1 MKTIFKYAYVALFA
15 VLALASCTDEYD
27 YTPADPANQGGN
39 ATIEATASS
48 FMFLPGE
55 TQTVTFIV
63 HRLDSTQTGTVKLV
77 SNSEY
82 FVAPTVSFAAG
93 EANKTV
99 SINGTL
105 PVGKSENVAITVADE
120 DAFLYGVKEVHF
132 TVSVYKSYTGTITS
146 NLFRNPFG
154 CVFYDLTGGDFLIP
168 NAYEDGYDYKFH
180 IDFKTN
186 EVTAEPQL
194 VLLYSEAYGR
204 LQFDT
209 DNEDGLLHGEYDPD
223 SWTVEMQDVVYS
235 LPDINNGFSGT
246 YSEYFTFDED
256 PNAE

>member
-1 MKTIFKYAYVALFA
+1 MKTIFKYAYIALFA
-15 VLALASCTDEYD
+15 VLALASCTDEYE
-27 YTPADPANQGGN
+27 YTPADSANQGGN

-55 TQTVTFIV
+55 TQAVTFIV
-63 HRLDSTQTGTVKLV
+63 HRIDSTQAGTVTLN
-77 SNSEY
+77 SSSEY
-82 FVAPTVSFAAG
+82 FKAETVSFAAG

-99 SINGTL
+99 TINGTV
-105 PVGKSENVAITVADE
+105 PVGKSETVSISIADD
-120 DAFLYGVKEVHF
+120 DAFLYGVKEIKIK
-132 TVSVYKSYTGTITS
+132 VSVYKSYTGTISS
-146 NLFRNPFG
+146 NLYRNPIA
-154 CVFYDLTGGDFLIP
+154 CEFYDLTGGDFLIP

-194 VLLYSEAYGR
+194 VCWYNDSYGN
-204 LQFDT
+204 LQFNT
-209 DNEDGLLHGEYDPD
+209 NASDGLVHGEYDPD
-223 SWTVEMQDVVYS
+223 SYTVELQDVVFA
-235 LPDINNGFSGT
+235 LPDISNKFGGT